1 MRPLQSRSC
10 IASSAVSKSPGRR
23 IRVASTRGD
32 SDRYTAFTIPVT
44 WLAAGTATHH
54 STSAGFWQGGS
65 RLGEVREDLEQLP
78 NLDLGYLLDPCRTA
92 GRRIDRGPG
101 DPCAGVDLY
110 SGLMNALNLSRIARS
125 IGGTAVLAFVAA
137 GLLTLTLDAQTRVTA
152 EVPASSPPWDKGIQP
167 INPANYYAAIECG
180 KQPGK
185 NPACVFW
192 DTGLCKNPDFTL
204 AMYTP
209 YKMVAYEVW
218 RVIQNGQPPPQP
230 SYQEAQQTRVTIGV
244 TPVPGSKNAITSVVV
259 KRAGKTVEPIARSM
273 EGTGGRFTFDT
284 PAFAA
289 TSAITID
296 LAGKTRTISCSVSQA
311 ALSHF
316 R

>member
-1 MRPLQSRSC
+1 MNAPKLSQILRPIGGVAL
-10 IASSAVSKSPGRR
+10 AV
-23 IRVASTRGD
+23 
-32 SDRYTAFTIPVT
+32 F
-44 WLAAGTATHH
+44 
-54 STSAGFWQGGS
+54 
-65 RLGEVREDLEQLP
+65 
-78 NLDLGYLLDPCRTA
+78 TA
-92 GRRIDRGPG
+92 G
-101 DPCAGVDLY
+101 V
-110 SGLMNALNLSRIARS
+110 
-125 IGGTAVLAFVAA
+125 
-137 GLLTLTLDAQTRVTA
+137 LTLTLHAQTRVSA

-167 INPANYYAAIECG
+167 IDPANYYAAIECG

-185 NPACVFW
+185 SPGCVFW

-244 TPVPGSKNAITSVVV
+244 TPASGAKNAIASVVV
-259 KRAGKTVEPIARSM
+259 KRGGKTVEPIARSM
-273 EGTGGRFTFDT
+273 EGAGGRFTFDT
-284 PAFAA
+284 AAFAA
-289 TSAITID
+289 TSGITID
-296 LAGKTRTISCSVSQA
+296 LVGKTRTISCSVSQA